1 MQEVRRVDGAAN
13 RTRAPSRGR
22 RALLAVPALLFRCQ
36 GDPQSTGNCHA
47 EVELI
52 LPDTLQ
58 TTRPTKHPRIAQP
71 GAQAYRPILKS
82 EALAVSNFRD
92 PAYPKSA
99 TAALLPARHNQHIR
113 HFDDSITHRGVDA
126 RGIVA

>member
-22 RALLAVPALLFRCQ
+22 RALLPVPALLFRCQ

-52 LPDTLQ
+52 LPGTLQ
-58 TTRPTKHPRIAQP
+58 TTQPTKAPRTAQP
-71 GAQAYRPILKS
+71 RAYTAPSNPKS
-82 EALAVSNFRD
+82 VTRAPSNFRD
-92 PAYPKSA
+92 LPDPRQLHSHCFYRRFRYNKRPAN
-99 TAALLPARHNQHIR
+99 LL
-113 HFDDSITHRGVDA
+113 TGRGRSLSGA
-126 RGIVA
+126 